1 MEENK
6 AKREAEEQ
14 AKKKAAIGSKPAFGK
29 PKNMFGSK
37 PMIGG
42 SKPAFKPQAAAQ
54 ESGYTPSGMTN
65 ATPDTQGAAPI
76 NQPSSEKKY
85 PWSLSN

>member
-37 PMIGG
+37 PMMGG

-54 ESGYTPSGMTN
+54 GSGYTPSGMTN
-65 ATPDTQGAAPI
+65 ATPNT
-76 NQPSSEKKY
+76 
-85 PWSLSN
+85 